1 MSSSPPADHDR
12 HTIDPA
18 EPLRGFVLCCT
29 SIPPEQR
36 VRQPATVPPPFVY
49 PANSCVLSWQTDI
62 GNKVAELG
70 GIHKYDLTPDCTHL
84 IVGNYDTPKYRH
96 VARERPD
103 VKAMDA
109 AWIEALSELWRN
121 DDEIDFWALEKE
133 YQLKALE
140 RCGASLSSP
149 EARQSLLVCLTG
161 FGEQRDKIAET
172 ITANGGRYTGD
183 LTRKCSHLI
192 VSKPEGKKFSAA
204 KSWGVYTVTLAWL
217 DQTIERGMILDE
229 EKFDPLLPAEEQGVG
244 AWIKK
249 DLKRTSLGK
258 RSRSGTANPGEDGGR
273 KLRKT
278 ASMKLNSQRNSIW
291 GDILGRST
299 SREYSF
305 AKESPVDEP
314 TQDATHSDLAVGRD
328 ESAGIFSNCIF
339 TTHGCDEARQRVL
352 EESIV
357 PLGGLMVRTL
367 DEVVSY
373 PAPAQPF
380 YRFLVV
386 PQLSQP
392 DTHPQVPADKVH
404 VVTQYYIE
412 RCLHSKSF
420 LHPNSS
426 VFGRPFPRYPIPG
439 FSDLTICSSSFT
451 GIELNQ
457 VARSVAQLGAKY
469 DEEFKRTTSLVLCRS
484 LPAMRKDKRNFALEW
499 GVPVVSL
506 DWLVECISTGYNVPI
521 DDYIFPEF
529 KDAYASRR
537 RGDRRQTSKKPGRT
551 SQSRPS
557 EPTPTV
563 VKPDTPA
570 LPRGQGVDS
579 TGFERDSDEKSDSSK
594 SIPAVKQE
602 DTYTSADFMTARSR
616 PVDTFARDSDAPL
629 SELSSASVN
638 KSPSPPKI
646 AGGAATRTRSEPSK
660 KQAAVDKPA
669 RASRLPSAPPVDPIG
684 ETWKDADADRTPREP
699 MAKPTRTRS
708 EPSTKEAD
716 EDEPTRAHR
725 GPSAPPVDPG
735 VETRKNPQAD
745 RDTLKAEEE
754 ARKKAKAA
762 ERQALASTINSILC
776 STTSVADADRPGAHT
791 QAPPSRIRTRRIL
804 GRAISNVSNASSAA
818 SVDGPGGPGGGSNGA
833 TRPAP
838 ETLRAIA
845 APPVGDADA
854 DDDDVDGARDAQ
866 PPPATQLEYGD
877 DEARGHK
884 QALMDRMRGGGSGG
898 DALKAASAPAAVAAM
913 VGGPVV
919 AEGPASSGRRALRKR

>member
-36 VRQPATVPPPFVY
+36 
-49 PANSCVLSWQTDI
+49 TDI

-529 KDAYASRR
+529 KDAR

-551 SQSRPS
+551 SQSL
-557 EPTPTV
+557 

-754 ARKKAKAA
+754 ARKRPRQQSAKPSP
-762 ERQALASTINSILC
+762 RPSTPS
-776 STTSVADADRPGAHT
+776 SAQPPPSPT
-791 QAPPSRIRTRRIL
+791 QTAPPSRIRTRRIL

-845 APPVGDADA
+845 APRRRRRCRRRRCRRRTRRAA
-854 DDDDVDGARDAQ
+854 
-866 PPPATQLEYGD
+866 PPATQLEYGD